1 MNELIFKTMLS
12 LQHIFFTFMLRSAKG
27 AFADNKQL
35 AKSNPAVKKNK
46 KKYKQ
51 YKKSRHSDAKQEDPK
66 IILGTRNISCGKPRW
81 PIFQLELFASSGFR
95 QSF

>member
-35 AKSNPAVKKNK
+35 AKSNPAVKK
-46 KKYKQ
+46 
-51 YKKSRHSDAKQEDPK
+51 YKKGRHSDVKQEDPK
-66 IILGTRNISCGKPRW
+66 IGTRNISCGKPHW
-81 PIFQLELFASSGFR
+81 PIIQLELFASSGFR